1 MEYLLYILC
10 LTGIIIPILYNEYF
24 LNSLFYFILWYIHYN
39 FIILGQSFIRFA
51 LDGLLSEIGF
61 ISIFFAS
68 FSFKS
73 INYIFQLNNISF
85 YALKFILAKFM
96 VSTGINILGSQY
108 PDWTTFNGLSFFF
121 QGQLLL
127 SSLSFYFHNYL
138 SDNATK
144 ILSAFGYFCILYLPF

>member
-1 MEYLLYILC
+1 M
-10 LTGIIIPILYNEYF
+10 
-24 LNSLFYFILWYIHYN
+24 
-39 FIILGQSFIRFA
+39 RFA
-51 LDGLLSEIGF
+51 LDCLLSEIGF

-144 ILSAFGYFCILYLPF
+144 ILSAFGYFCILYLPFGNFLIWRRFSIYRGQITFLFNLFFIFVN

>member
-1 MEYLLYILC
+1 M
-10 LTGIIIPILYNEYF
+10 
-24 LNSLFYFILWYIHYN
+24 
-39 FIILGQSFIRFA
+39 RFA
-51 LDGLLSEIGF
+51 LDCLLSEIGF

-85 YALKFILAKFM
+85 YALKFILAKFI
-96 VSTGINILGSQY
+96 VSIGIYILGSQY

-121 QGQLLL
+121 QGQLSL

-144 ILSAFGYFCILYLPF
+144 ILSAFGYFCILYLPVENFSIWTRFSIYAGQITFLFNLFFIFVN